1 MFESNAMLAYLCE
14 SRKVEGHW
22 YARDDPLKRA
32 KVNEYLHW
40 HHLNLRHGA
49 EGFMVQRF
57 FNPFFGV
64 KVQKEL
70 LEEHFKVL
78 SKSIAMIEKNWINT
92 GEYLIGSQIT
102 IADLTA
108 VCEIA

>member
-1 MFESNAMLAYLCE
+1 MKVPALTDKLADGSIFKLFESNAMLSYLSE
-14 SRKVEGHW
+14 SKGVADHW
-22 YARDDPLKRA
+22 YPKDHQKRA

-64 KVQKEL
+64 KVE
-70 LEEHFKVL
+70 
-78 SKSIAMIEKNWINT
+78 KSILD
-92 GEYLIGSQIT
+92 EYFK
-102 IADLTA
+102 
-108 VCEIA
+108 